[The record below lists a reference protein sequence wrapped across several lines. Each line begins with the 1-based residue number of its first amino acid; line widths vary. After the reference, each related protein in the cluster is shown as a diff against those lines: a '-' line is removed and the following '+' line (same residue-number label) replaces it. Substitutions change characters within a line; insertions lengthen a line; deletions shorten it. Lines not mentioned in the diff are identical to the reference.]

1 MKHSR
6 NKQSIGFTLLPT
18 WSRVVESHTVPHRL
32 TLTHPGHESSL
43 CSAWP
48 ARESLHSQLGYQ
60 TDCCLIV
67 LSVLQSPL
75 FYLIMAPKL
84 KSSDASNSDM
94 LNRSC
99 RVLRLSK
106 DSPLNKERKKNICW
120 EWLSSPWKGEEEKEI
135 GANCAEAL
143 HPAKVAAAVHDMCLA
158 TLEKALQFYDKIF
171 CDR

>member
-48 ARESLHSQLGYQ
+48 AHESLHSQLGYQ

-106 DSPLNKERKKNICW
+106 DSPLNKERKKIYAENDSPLHEKVKKKKKLVLIVLKHFTLQKLQLQCMIC
-120 EWLSSPWKGEEEKEI
+120 
-135 GANCAEAL
+135 A
-143 HPAKVAAAVHDMCLA
+143 
-158 TLEKALQFYDKIF
+158 
-171 CDR
+171 

>member
-18 WSRVVESHTVPHRL
+18 WSRVVESHTVPHHL
-32 TLTHPGHESSL
+32 TLTHPGQESSL

-67 LSVLQSPL
+67 LSMLQSPL

-106 DSPLNKERKKNICW
+106 DSPLNKERKKIYAENDSPLHEKVKKKKKLVLIVLKHFTLQKLQLQCMIC
-120 EWLSSPWKGEEEKEI
+120 
-135 GANCAEAL
+135 A
-143 HPAKVAAAVHDMCLA
+143 
-158 TLEKALQFYDKIF
+158 
-171 CDR
+171 